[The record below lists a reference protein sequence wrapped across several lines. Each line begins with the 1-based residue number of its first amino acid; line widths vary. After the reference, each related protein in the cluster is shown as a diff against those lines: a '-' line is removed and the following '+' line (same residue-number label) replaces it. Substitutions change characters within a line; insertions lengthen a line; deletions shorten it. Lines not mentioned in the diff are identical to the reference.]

1 MLLLLLKLLLLLLLI
16 QRCRRLGHLSIG
28 VLLCGEQ
35 IVEENGVRRDLVVES
50 RGGER
55 GGRGVA
61 AAVGGGGDG
70 RCTGAR
76 ASGVGVAVGVAGGD
90 EGRGDGWK

>member
-1 MLLLLLKLLLLLLLI
+1 MLLLLLI
-16 QRCRRLGHLSIG
+16 QRRRRLGHLSIG

-35 IVEENGVRRDLVVES
+35 IVEENVVRRDLVVES

-61 AAVGGGGDG
+61 AAVGGGGGDG
-70 RCTGAR
+70 SGTGAR
-76 ASGVGVAVGVAGGD
+76 TSGVGVAGGD